1 MSAASDLLALQDLD
15 LALDHALSRLLEIEE
30 SLAESEELK
39 AARDDLS
46 EKSGSLSI
54 LKARQA
60 DLENEVED
68 VSAKASEVE
77 AKLYGG
83 KVSSPKELSDL
94 DADLKSIRALIAKKE
109 DTLLAHLVEVETAES
124 EHASASASYAV
135 VEASW
140 RTHHDELVEERDR
153 LQPEAKDLTF
163 RRDEAASAADG
174 RALSLY
180 KLLRGRKDGVAVSR
194 VERGMCQGCRITL
207 PGAVLQKARVS
218 SALVQCVS
226 CERILLVN

>member
-1 MSAASDLLALQDLD
+1 MSAASELLVLQDLD
-15 LALDHALSRLLEIEE
+15 LALDRVTSRLQEIEE
-30 SLAESEELK
+30 SLAESDELM
-39 AARDDLS
+39 AARGDLS
-46 EKSGSLSI
+46 DKSASLSI
-54 LKARQA
+54 LTVRQV
-60 DLENEVED
+60 DLEHEVED

-77 AKLYGG
+77 VKLYGG

-109 DTLLAHLVEVETAES
+109 DTLLAHLVEVEVAES
-124 EHASASASYAV
+124 EHSAASENYAI

-140 RTHHDELVEERDR
+140 RTHHDELIQERDR
-153 LQPEAKDLTF
+153 LQPEAKDLTL
-163 RRDEAASAADG
+163 RRDEAATAVDG
-174 RALSLY
+174 RAVSLY